1 MDAMRLALAFGR
13 PDVDGLLG
21 ELTHEQYREWID
33 FITLEPQGWQAIR
46 MMTQRLSYMIA
57 QVQTKKRLK
66 PEHFDIKIA
75 ANIHSAETDTA
86 RWEAMSIRQSIS
98 ASKEGN

>member
-1 MDAMRLALAFGR
+1 MRLALAFGR

-57 QVQTKKRLK
+57 QAQTKKRLK
-66 PEHFDIKIA
+66 PEQFDIKIA
-75 ANIHSAETDTA
+75 ANIHSEATERA
-86 RWEAMSIRQSIS
+86 RWEAMSVRQGIS
-98 ASKEGN
+98 AGKDAA

>member
-1 MDAMRLALAFGR
+1 MRLALAFGR

-33 FITLEPQGWQAIR
+33 FLTLEPQGWQAIR
-46 MMTQRLSYMIA
+46 LMTQRLGYLIA
-57 QVQTKKRLK
+57 QVQSKRKLK
-66 PEHFDIKIA
+66 YKHFDIQVA
-75 ANIHSAETDTA
+75 ANIHSEATDKA

-98 ASKEGN
+98 AGKEGN